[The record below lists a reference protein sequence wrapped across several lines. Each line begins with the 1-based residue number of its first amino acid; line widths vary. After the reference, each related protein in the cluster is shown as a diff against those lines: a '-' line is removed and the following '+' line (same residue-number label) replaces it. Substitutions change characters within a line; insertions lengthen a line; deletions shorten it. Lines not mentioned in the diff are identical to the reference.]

1 MTTREAVLE
10 ELKTL
15 TDPGSG
21 KDIVSAGLVRALA
34 VEGDTVRFV
43 LEIDPKQATAM
54 ESVRA
59 EAEARVR
66 ALPGVAKASVLM
78 TAHSDKAPPDLKAAA
93 QAETGGPAGGARRQ
107 AYR

>member
-1 MTTREAVLE
+1 MATREAVLE

-21 KDIVSAGLVRALA
+21 KDIVSAGIVRALA

-43 LEIDPKQATAM
+43 FEIDPKQATAM
-54 ESVRA
+54 EPLRA

-66 ALPGVAKASVLM
+66 ALPGVEKATVLP
-78 TAHSDKAPPDLKAAA
+78 TAHSDKARPDLKGAA
-93 QAETGGPAGGARRQ
+93 RL
-107 AYR
+107 